1 MEEQKIVNTMENTE
15 EIKDNA
21 VEASE
26 ETASVVYPKNK
37 LEELV
42 VKHPKAAII
51 GGWIFGTVTTG
62 LLGFGVYKLVGKA
75 AGKATKKAIVDTTAK
90 FVEEAPE
97 AVESAASAVATD
109 VAKDVVTTAVEN

>member
-15 EIKDNA
+15 EVKAKANA
-21 VEASE
+21 NAAEASE

-97 AVESAASAVATD
+97 AV
-109 VAKDVVTTAVEN
+109 